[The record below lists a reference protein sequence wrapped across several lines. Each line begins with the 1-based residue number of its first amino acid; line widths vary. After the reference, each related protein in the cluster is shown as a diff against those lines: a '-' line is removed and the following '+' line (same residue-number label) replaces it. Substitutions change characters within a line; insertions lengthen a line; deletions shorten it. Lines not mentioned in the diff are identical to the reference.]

1 MLFLV
6 LTLQQVQGVTYN
18 RLTAGAQ
25 VAPATPPP
33 AQLAL
38 AFYQGSV
45 VATPAAVQ
53 AQLSNQQVALWQVKH
68 SQAWALSTRFY
79 TLKVGGAASPRIVL
93 LTVLPAKGGG
103 EMRLY
108 AGSLVL
114 YDAYRSAALK
124 VLSATLKEQVGVEI
138 FHEEMYD
145 C

>member
-1 MLFLV
+1 MLFLT
-6 LTLQQVQGVTYN
+6 LTLEQLQEPTYN
-18 RLTAGAQ
+18 RLTSGEQ
-25 VAPATPPP
+25 VDPTTPPP

-45 VATPAAVQ
+45 VATPATVQ
-53 AQLSNQQVALWQVKH
+53 AQLSDQQVALWQVKN
-68 SQAWALSTRFY
+68 SRAWALSTRFY
-79 TLKVGGAASPRIVL
+79 TLKIGGAASPRIVL

-114 YDAYRSAALK
+114 YDTYRSVALK
-124 VLSATLKEQVGVEI
+124 VLATALKEQVSVEI
-138 FHEEMYD
+138 FHDQTHD

>member
-33 AQLAL
+33 PQLAS

-45 VATPAAVQ
+45 VATPATVQ
-53 AQLSNQQVALWQVKH
+53 AQLNDQQVALWQVEN
-68 SQAWALSTRFY
+68 SPAWALSTHFY
-79 TLKVGGAASPRIVL
+79 TLQVGGVASPRIVL

-114 YDAYRSAALK
+114 YDTYR
-124 VLSATLKEQVGVEI
+124 SATLKVLATALKEQVKAEI
-138 FHEEMYD
+138 FYEQTHD